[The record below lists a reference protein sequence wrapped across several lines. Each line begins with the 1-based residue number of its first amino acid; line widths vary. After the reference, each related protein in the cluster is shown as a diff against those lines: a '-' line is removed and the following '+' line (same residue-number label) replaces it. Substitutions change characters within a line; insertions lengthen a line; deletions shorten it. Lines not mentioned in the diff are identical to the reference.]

1 MIFINTSLGNQRF
14 VIEKK
19 ADVAGNSNT
28 YKQMIYRQ
36 SENNNYCLKCARE
49 YIRLYY
55 ALEPPTMPLLFV
67 LF

>member
-1 MIFINTSLGNQRF
+1 
-14 VIEKK
+14 
-19 ADVAGNSNT
+19 
-28 YKQMIYRQ
+28 MIYRK